1 VVVCNSAETFSVL
14 SAGVFEDRDST
25 KMRAIL
31 AISNRASLSQTHPS
45 LQSTVLKEGEILLKV
60 AWSAVNRADTL
71 QRTGKYPP
79 PPGASDILGLEA
91 SGIVTAVA
99 PNVTSPAVGD
109 RAMALLSGGGNADF
123 VICQANQTMPV
134 PIGMSLRTAGAIPET
149 WLTAY
154 QLLFIVANAKRGES
168 VVIHAAGSGVGT
180 AAVQLAVSRGLFVIA
195 VAGSDKKL
203 DVVQKLGASAIVNY
217 KTSSDWAAEVKS
229 HTPSGKGVDIILDP
243 VGGSFW
249 KGNSEIACIDARWV
263 LYGSL
268 GGVLVEGPLFGKL
281 MQKRIQLLS
290 TTLRSRSNEY
300 KASLVA
306 AFTRDA
312 LPLLASNTLT
322 PVIDREFSIEDTNDA
337 HVYMESNENIGKILI
352 KVSGEE

>member
-1 VVVCNSAETFSVL
+1 
-14 SAGVFEDRDST
+14 
-25 KMRAIL
+25 MRAIL
-31 AISNRASLSQTHPS
+31 SLSNKASLSSYPS
-45 LQSTVLKEGEILLKV
+45 LQSSALKEGEILLKV

-79 PPGASDILGLEA
+79 PPGASEVLGLEA

-99 PNVTSPAVGD
+99 ANVTSPAVGD
-109 RAMALLSGGGNADF
+109 RAMALLSGGGNADY

-134 PIGMSLRTAGAIPET
+134 PSGMSLRTAGAIPET
-149 WLTAY
+149 WLTAF
-154 QLLFIVANAKRGES
+154 QLLFLVANGKSGES

-180 AAVQLAVSRGLFVIA
+180 AAVQLAASRGLFVIA

-203 DVVQKLGASAIVNY
+203 EVARALGASALVNY
-217 KTSSDWAAEVKS
+217 KTSADWAAEVKS
-229 HTPSGKGVDIILDP
+229 HTPGGKGVDIILDP

-249 KGNSEIACIDARWV
+249 KSNAEIANVDARWV

-268 GGVLVEGPLFGKL
+268 GGVLIEGPLFGKL

-300 KASLVA
+300 KAALVA
-306 AFTRDA
+306 AFTKEA
-312 LPLLASNTLT
+312 LPLLASKKVA
-322 PVIDREFSIEDTNDA
+322 PVIDREFPIEDTNDA
-337 HVYMESNENIGKILI
+337 HIYMESNENIGKILI